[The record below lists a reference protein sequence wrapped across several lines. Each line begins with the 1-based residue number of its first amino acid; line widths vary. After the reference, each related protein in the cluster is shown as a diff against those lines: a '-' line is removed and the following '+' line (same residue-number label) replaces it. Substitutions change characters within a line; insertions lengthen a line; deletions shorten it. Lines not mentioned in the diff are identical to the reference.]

1 MPRLRRNEARYVELT
16 KRLYGATWSDT
27 PYRVDVSA
35 YPYSRAGYST
45 REGTIV
51 MYSMDPGNQDLYSLE
66 MVLHEVQHV
75 DGISD
80 KAMAPDALRVAFDRA
95 GAKLPDSL
103 SHALIFATAGEYT
116 RSVAVSERLPEYIPY
131 WLKQGLDK
139 QDEWKNVVPIVQ
151 RYWLPVVHG
160 ETSTKDGIDAMA
172 RAFRTQ

>member
-1 MPRLRRNEARYVELT
+1 ME
-16 KRLYGATWSDT
+16 
-27 PYRVDVSA
+27 SA
-35 YPYSRAGYST
+35 IRP
-45 REGTIV
+45 I
-51 MYSMDPGNQDLYSLE
+51 
-66 MVLHEVQHV
+66 
-75 DGISD
+75 
-80 KAMAPDALRVAFDRA
+80 APDAPRVAFDRA

-151 RYWLPVVHG
+151 RYWLPVVHAD
-160 ETSTKDGIDAMA
+160 TSTKDGIDAMA